1 MLYTAR
7 KEAPDLERGL
17 TPFTVRVPHKA
28 PVYFLINYCGT
39 ARDSVPFTRLIAPI
53 PLGYHIFPVE
63 KVVCLSTP

>member
-28 PVYFLINYCGT
+28 PVYFLIIIIVALQEIQCHSL
-39 ARDSVPFTRLIAPI
+39 A
-53 PLGYHIFPVE
+53 
-63 KVVCLSTP
+63 